1 MYLYET
7 MQFIQ
12 DYAEDLSKTT
22 ANIRQIITIR
32 RNKCVHVYI
41 YAYNILYIYCIVNR

>member
-41 YAYNILYIYCIVNR
+41 YMHVIYFIYTV